1 MGHSYDIYV
10 LITLVSGAPYL
21 YIHHDSLS
29 DLVETDLQPRRLPLL
44 ASGGAFLLHLFRR
57 RVEMWCD
64 FSAIA
69 ILKGGGD
76 RRLYGGDRRLW

>member
-10 LITLVSGAPYL
+10 LSTLVSGGPYL
-21 YIHHDSLS
+21 YIHDDSLS
-29 DLVETDLQPRRLPLL
+29 DLVETDLQPRRSPLL
-44 ASGGAFLLHLFRR
+44 ARRGTLLLHLFRR
-57 RVEMWCD
+57 RIEMWRD
-64 FSAIA
+64 FGAIA